1 MGKNQWKFKIVYL
14 SPPMKYIIYIFLL
27 SGILTYGQVGAP
39 FSDEVGA
46 ITKKYD
52 SLWDSSRES
61 IVFTGSSSV
70 RMWRTLKQSFP
81 ENQILNTGFGGSQA
95 SDLLFYLEPLVLRF
109 KPKKVFIYEG
119 DNDLWA
125 KKKPREIIVTTNKI
139 IQEIHKI
146 NATTKIVLIA
156 AKPSISRWRLR
167 GKYRRL
173 NRKFRK
179 MSQNHPMLYYA
190 DVWSPMLNG
199 RKLKTDLFIEDG
211 LHMNQKGYDLWYT
224 TLKDLVT

>member
-1 MGKNQWKFKIVYL
+1 
-14 SPPMKYIIYIFLL
+14 MKYAIYIFMLL
-27 SGILTYGQVGAP
+27 GILSFGQNTAP
-39 FSDEVGA
+39 FSDEVIA
-46 ITKKYD
+46 ISKKYD
-52 SLWDSSRES
+52 SLWDNNRES

-70 RMWRTLKQSFP
+70 RMWHTLKQSFP

-95 SDLLFYLEPLVLRF
+95 SDLLYYLEPLVLRF

-125 KKKPREIIVTTNKI
+125 KKKPKEIIVTTNKI
-139 IQEIHKI
+139 IQEIHKL
-146 NATTKIVLIA
+146 NANTKIVLIA

-179 MSQNHPMLYYA
+179 MSEDNPLLSYA

-224 TLKDLVT
+224 AVKDLVTNP